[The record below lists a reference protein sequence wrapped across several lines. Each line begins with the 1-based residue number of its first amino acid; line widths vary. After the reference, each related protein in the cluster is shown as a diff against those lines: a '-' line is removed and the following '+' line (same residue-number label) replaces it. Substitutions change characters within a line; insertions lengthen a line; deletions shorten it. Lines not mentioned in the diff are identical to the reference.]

1 MNQRRKRSAAKT
13 NIETS
18 AAKDVETVRRHLQIA
33 RSPEIGATSGA
44 AKRANF
50 HLLEKLFQDSLDSIL
65 GFLPGAEGFIA
76 ILTHE
81 PNCSHALNSN
91 DVCFRPMAGSSN
103 FKEVNQFNLNISQ
116 ELLTDLLCG
125 RTDELILRPENF
137 DALASQLKHSQPL
150 EAGLFRI
157 ALTADQTAVL
167 GILITSSAGGIKP
180 ALRQSLRYQAKLIE
194 QASCTADLKSDAQV
208 QQNLMHRMFN
218 EIREV
223 QYFFRQFSDAVSQ
236 CFWILDT
243 KTPAVL
249 LVSDNFEKVWGSSR
263 SCLDD
268 GLSGFVSRVYP
279 GDRDSV
285 LSQFHLNFGQGLDL
299 EFRVIDESG
308 ELRWIWLRSFASLE
322 EGSDE
327 SPTSVGEN
335 AATPDSFDQNIRL
348 VLIAD
353 DVTERKQAEERL
365 RDGEALLAARAKM
378 TAVGELANGVA
389 HEINNP
395 LTVIVGRASELA
407 RAAERGLLD
416 PIKVA
421 ETADK
426 IRATSIRISKIIGS
440 LKSLAR
446 KDLGKTVFHA
456 YPLGRVVQETSD
468 LCAEKFKNQGV
479 NLEIPEIPERVKLEM
494 DPTLIS
500 QLLLNLLNNAADA
513 VEKEPAS
520 WVKIDFTEDKD
531 SVFLFVTDSG
541 PGIPLKIRS
550 RIFDPFFTTK
560 DPGRGT
566 GLGLSL
572 SATIALHHHGI
583 LQYDNLSS
591 HTRFVL
597 QLPKLNPNGVAAA
610 LKLNGDKITVIRS
623 NVG

>member
-1 MNQRRKRSAAKT
+1 MNQTRKRSTLKTTFTEGAA
-13 NIETS
+13 N
-18 AAKDVETVRRHLQIA
+18 DVESVRRHLQIA
-33 RSPEIGATSGA
+33 RGPEIEVTLPA
-44 AKRANF
+44 ANPANF
-50 HLLEKLFQDSLDSIL
+50 QTVVTLFEDSLESIL
-65 GFLPGAEGFIA
+65 GFIPGAQGFIA
-76 ILTHE
+76 ILTDE
-81 PNCSHALNSN
+81 PKNSPAQN
-91 DVCFRPMAGSSN
+91 SKNVQFQLLARSPN
-103 FKEVNQFNLNISQ
+103 FKKVNQINLNISSSI
-116 ELLTDLLCG
+116 LADFMSG
-125 RTDELILRPENF
+125 NTDELILHSNHFDTLAIELKDSRPF
-137 DALASQLKHSQPL
+137 DV
-150 EAGLFRI
+150 GLFRI
-157 ALTADQTAVL
+157 ALADHQKAVL
-167 GILITSSAGGIKP
+167 GILMAATAPGIQP
-180 ALRQSLRYQAKLIE
+180 GVRRSLRYQARLIE
-194 QASCTADLKSDAQV
+194 QASYATDLKSDLQV
-208 QQNLMHRMFN
+208 QQKLMAQMLN

-223 QYFFRQFSDAVSQ
+223 QCFFRQFSTAMSQ

-243 KTPAVL
+243 QTPSVL

-268 GLSGFVSRVYP
+268 GLTGFVSRVYP
-279 GDRDSV
+279 SDRDIV
-285 LSQFHLNFGQGLDL
+285 LSQFHLCFGQGLDL

-308 ELRWIWLRSFASLE
+308 ELRWIWLRSFASKGDDQPE
-322 EGSDE
+322 VDE
-327 SPTSVGEN
+327 NPATSN
-335 AATPDSFDQNIRL
+335 SFDQNIRL

-353 DVTERKQAEERL
+353 DVTERKQADARL

-378 TAVGELANGVA
+378 SAVGELASGVA

-407 RAAERGLLD
+407 QAAERGSLD
-416 PIKVA
+416 PVKVA

-456 YPLGRVVQETSD
+456 YPLGRVIQETSD

-479 NLEIPEIPERVKLEM
+479 NLEIPEIPDGVKLEM

-520 WVKIDFTEDKD
+520 WVKIDFTEDQD

-610 LKLNGDKITVIRS
+610 LKLNGAKTAAIRR
-623 NVG
+623 NNG